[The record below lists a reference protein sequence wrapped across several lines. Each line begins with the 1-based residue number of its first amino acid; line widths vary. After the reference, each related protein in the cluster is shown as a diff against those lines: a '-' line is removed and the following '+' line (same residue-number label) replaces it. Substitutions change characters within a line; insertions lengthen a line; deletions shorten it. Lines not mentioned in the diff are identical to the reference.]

1 MKVAITGASGL
12 VGSRFFDL
20 YKSKYD
26 LIPISS
32 SFGVDITDRK
42 KLHKFLSQKNPGLII
57 HLAAKTNVD
66 KCEEDKVDD
75 LKKSKVKSISDLENL
90 DTEKWKGSTS
100 AFGVNV
106 VGTKNLSDY
115 AKRNNIKIIYVSTDF
130 VFDGEKNGE
139 YTEADEVSP
148 INWYG
153 QTKLY
158 GEKVLGEESLIAR
171 ISYPYGFK
179 SNIKKDIV
187 WTMVSL
193 LEEKDRVEL
202 VTDQIITPTFIDDIV
217 RALHFLIENN
227 ITGLVNVVGNNF
239 LSPYE
244 IGIAIASQFGLEE
257 GKIEVTT
264 RAKLY
269 KGRAKRPFKVC
280 LKNDKL
286 RALGFEMTGFFESLT
301 QINQKQSLL

>member
-1 MKVAITGASGL
+1 MKVAITGATGL
-12 VGSRFFDL
+12 VGSRFLDL
-20 YKSKYD
+20 FKSKYE

-42 KLHKFLSQKNPGLII
+42 KLHKFLAQKNPGLIL

-66 KCEEDKVDD
+66 KCEEDKASDIK
-75 LKKSKVKSISDLENL
+75 LSKVKAEADLANI
-90 DTEKWKGSTS
+90 DPDKWKGSGS
-100 AFGVNV
+100 AFGINV

-115 AKRNNIKIIYVSTDF
+115 AKKNNIKIIYVSTDF
-130 VFDGEKNGE
+130 VFDGEKAGE
-139 YTEADEVSP
+139 YTENDSTSP

-158 GEKVLGEESLIAR
+158 GEKVLEGESLIAR

-187 WTMVSL
+187 WTLVDL
-193 LEEKDRVEL
+193 LTNNEKVEL
-202 VTDQIITPTFIDDIV
+202 VSDQIITPTFIDDIV
-217 RALHFLIENN
+217 RALSFLIEKN
-227 ITGLVNVVGNNF
+227 TLGLVNVVGNNF

-244 IGIAIASQFGLEE
+244 IGVALASEFGLQSS
-257 GKIEVTT
+257 KIELTT

-280 LKNDKL
+280 LQNDKL
-286 RALGFEMTGFFESLT
+286 RALGFEMTGFFESLS
-301 QINQKQSLL
+301 QINKP